1 MPFKPNKPVLY
12 LITSG
17 ATTEQTTSSTEE
29 FSRILKLTE
38 SAVDAQI
45 DLVQI
50 REKRLTTRVLFALA
64 SRAAKITHGTSTQL
78 LINDR
83 ADVASAA
90 GADGVHLTTHSVPVD
105 GVRSAFGR
113 DLVIGVSTHSID
125 EAVDASKGGADFIV
139 FGPVFDTVSKRSYG
153 EPLGIDALA
162 KIVSTLPTFPVIALG
177 GIDRDRVGQCARV
190 GAAGVAAI
198 RMFDD
203 PARLT
208 DIAKEVRSQFGE
220 RLS

>member
-1 MPFKPNKPVLY
+1 MSLKPNKPLLY

-17 ATTEQTTSSTEE
+17 ATTPQTTSSTEE
-29 FSRILKLTE
+29 FSRILKLIE

-50 REKRLTTRVLFALA
+50 REKRLTTRVLFELA
-64 SRAAKITHGTSTQL
+64 SRAASITRGTGTQL

-90 GADGVHLTTHSVPVD
+90 GADGVHLTTQSVPADV
-105 GVRSAFGR
+105 VRSAFGQ
-113 DLVIGVSTHSID
+113 DVVIGVSTHSLD
-125 EAVDASKGGADFIV
+125 QAVDASQRGADFIV

-162 KIVSTLPTFPVIALG
+162 EAVSTLPDLPVIALG
-177 GIDRDRVGQCARV
+177 GIDLDRVGDCAR
-190 GAAGVAAI
+190 AGVAGVGAI

-203 PARLT
+203 PARLS
-208 DIAKEVRSQFGE
+208 DIAKEVRSKFAEG
-220 RLS
+220 LS

>member
-1 MPFKPNKPVLY
+1 MSLKPNKPLLY

-17 ATTEQTTSSTEE
+17 ATTPQTTSSTEE
-29 FSRILKLTE
+29 FSRILKLIE

-50 REKRLTTRVLFALA
+50 REKRLTTRVLFELA
-64 SRAAKITHGTSTQL
+64 SRAASITRGTGTQL

-90 GADGVHLTTHSVPVD
+90 GADGVHLTTQSVPADV
-105 GVRSAFGR
+105 VRSAFGQ
-113 DLVIGVSTHSID
+113 DVVIGVSTHSLD
-125 EAVDASKGGADFIV
+125 EAVDASQRGADFIV

-162 KIVSTLPTFPVIALG
+162 EAVSTLPDLPVIALG
-177 GIDRDRVGQCARV
+177 GIDLHSVGDCARA
-190 GAAGVAAI
+190 GAAGVGAI

-203 PARLT
+203 PARLS
-208 DIAKEVRSQFGE
+208 DIAKEVRSKFAEG
-220 RLS
+220 LS